1 MTDFVIKMIFKARAD
16 CDKIQMVDNADKLG
30 VILAFPLGKGDRRSG
45 G

>member
-30 VILAFPLGKGDRRSG
+30 FSG
-45 G
+45 MFGYKPN